1 MSVVKKIRSS
11 ELFRITSLNSISVLL
26 KIGVGLITSK
36 VLAIFV
42 GPTGMALL
50 GNLRNFLV
58 SMENVASLGFQSGI
72 VKYVAENEKDN
83 EGLKKV
89 ISTLFCCLF
98 LVTIVFGILLFVFA
112 EYLNTFIFG
121 KYYHFEYV
129 FRLLAFVL
137 PLHIGGLYMNAVIN
151 GLGKFK
157 KVIYITII
165 GTFLSVLVTVIL
177 VFQYQI
183 YGALISIIITPGL
196 LFFVSLFFLLEDFS
210 ITTFFK
216 PGLFD
221 WNLLQN
227 LSHYFLMALVS
238 GIFGPLVLLLV
249 RNHLIAS
256 VSINAAGYWEA
267 MSRISSYYLLFLN
280 TLITVYYYP
289 KMVLA
294 ENDSETKEVIQGF
307 YKHIVPVFGIGLIV
321 VFVLKNIL
329 IQLLF
334 TDDFKP
340 VEMLFFWQLIGD
352 FFKGASL
359 ILGMQFF
366 AKKMTKTFIVTEL
379 ISLTIL
385 LFSSILLIDYL
396 KTEGVVIAHAI
407 TYILYTCVLVVIFRK
422 SLV

>member
-1 MSVVKKIRSS
+1 
-11 ELFRITSLNSISVLL
+11 
-26 KIGVGLITSK
+26 
-36 VLAIFV
+36 
-42 GPTGMALL
+42 
-50 GNLRNFLV
+50 
-58 SMENVASLGFQSGI
+58 
-72 VKYVAENEKDN
+72 
-83 EGLKKV
+83 
-89 ISTLFCCLF
+89 
-98 LVTIVFGILLFVFA
+98 
-112 EYLNTFIFG
+112 
-121 KYYHFEYV
+121 
-129 FRLLAFVL
+129 
-137 PLHIGGLYMNAVIN
+137 MNAVIN

>member
-1 MSVVKKIRSS
+1 MGVVKKIRTS
-11 ELFRITSLNSISVLL
+11 ELFKITSLNSISVLL

-50 GNLRNFLV
+50 GNFRNFLV
-58 SMENVASLGFQSGI
+58 SMENVASLGFQSGV
-72 VKYVAENEKDN
+72 VKYVAENEKD
-83 EGLKKV
+83 KV
-89 ISTLFCCLF
+89 VLRKIVSTLFCCLF
-98 LVTIVFGILLFVFA
+98 VVTIVFGILLFVFA
-112 EYLNTFIFG
+112 NYLNTFIFG
-121 KYYHFEYV
+121 KYYHFEYI

-137 PLHIGGLYMNAVIN
+137 PLHIGGLYLNAVIN

-165 GTFLSVLVTVIL
+165 GTFLSLVTTVIL

-216 PGLFD
+216 AGLFD

-249 RNHLIAS
+249 RNHLIES
-256 VSINAAGYWEA
+256 VSIDAAGYWEA

-294 ENDSETKEVIQGF
+294 ENDTETKEVIQDF
-307 YKHIVPVFGIGLIV
+307 YKHIVPVFGIGLIL
-321 VFVLKNIL
+321 VFVLKNSL

-340 VEMLFFWQLIGD
+340 VEALFFWQLIGD

-379 ISLTIL
+379 ISLMIL

-407 TYILYTCVLVVIFRK
+407 TYILYTCVLVVVFRK

>member
-1 MSVVKKIRSS
+1 MRIVKKIQTS

-58 SMENVASLGFQSGI
+58 SIENVASLGFQSGI
-72 VKYVAENEKDN
+72 VKYVAENEKDK
-83 EGLKKV
+83 EGLKKI

-98 LVTIVFGILLFVFA
+98 VVTIVFGISLFVLA
-112 EYLNTFIFG
+112 EQLNTFIFG
-121 KYYHFEYV
+121 EQYHFEYI
-129 FRLLAFVL
+129 FKLLGFVL
-137 PLHIGGLYMNAVIN
+137 PLHIGGLYLNAVIN

-157 KVIYITII
+157 KIIYITII
-165 GTFLSVLVTVIL
+165 GTLLSLLVTVIL
-177 VFQYQI
+177 VFNFQI

-210 ITTFFK
+210 IATFFK

-221 WNLLQN
+221 WSLLQN
-227 LSHYFLMALVS
+227 LSHYFLMAFVS
-238 GIFGPLVLLLV
+238 GIFGPLVLLLI
-249 RNHLIAS
+249 RNHLITT
-256 VSINAAGYWEA
+256 VDINAAGYWEA
-267 MSRISSYYLLFLN
+267 MCRISSYYLLFLN

-294 ENDSETKEVIQGF
+294 ENEDETKEVIRGF
-307 YKHIVPVFGIGLIV
+307 YKHIVPVFGIGLVV
-321 VFVLKNIL
+321 VFVLKNSL

-340 VEMLFFWQLIGD
+340 VETLFFWQLIGD

-366 AKKMTKTFIVTEL
+366 AKKMTKTFIITEL
-379 ISLTIL
+379 ISLMIL
-385 LFSSILLIDYL
+385 LFSSTLLINCL

-407 TYILYTCVLVVIFRK
+407 TYVLYTCVLVVIFRK

>member
-1 MSVVKKIRSS
+1 
-11 ELFRITSLNSISVLL
+11 
-26 KIGVGLITSK
+26 
-36 VLAIFV
+36 
-42 GPTGMALL
+42 
-50 GNLRNFLV
+50 
-58 SMENVASLGFQSGI
+58 
-72 VKYVAENEKDN
+72 
-83 EGLKKV
+83 
-89 ISTLFCCLF
+89 
-98 LVTIVFGILLFVFA
+98 
-112 EYLNTFIFG
+112 
-121 KYYHFEYV
+121 
-129 FRLLAFVL
+129 
-137 PLHIGGLYMNAVIN
+137 
-151 GLGKFK
+151 
-157 KVIYITII
+157 
-165 GTFLSVLVTVIL
+165 
-177 VFQYQI
+177 
-183 YGALISIIITPGL
+183 
-196 LFFVSLFFLLEDFS
+196 
-210 ITTFFK
+210 
-216 PGLFD
+216 
-221 WNLLQN
+221 
-227 LSHYFLMALVS
+227 
-238 GIFGPLVLLLV
+238 
-249 RNHLIAS
+249 
-256 VSINAAGYWEA
+256 
-267 MSRISSYYLLFLN
+267 
-280 TLITVYYYP
+280 
-289 KMVLA
+289 MVLA

>member
-1 MSVVKKIRSS
+1 MGVVKKIRSS
-11 ELFRITSLNSISVLL
+11 ELFKITSLNSISVLL

-72 VKYVAENEKDN
+72 VKYVAENEKDKV
-83 EGLKKV
+83 GLRKIV
-89 ISTLFCCLF
+89 STLFCCLF
-98 LVTIVFGILLFVFA
+98 VVTIVFGILLFVFA
-112 EYLNTFIFG
+112 NYLNTFIFG
-121 KYYHFEYV
+121 KYYHFEYI
-129 FRLLAFVL
+129 FRLLAFAL
-137 PLHIGGLYMNAVIN
+137 PLHIGGLYLNAIIN

-165 GTFLSVLVTVIL
+165 GTFLSLVTTVIL

-216 PGLFD
+216 AGLFD

-256 VSINAAGYWEA
+256 VSIDAAGYWEA
-267 MSRISSYYLLFLN
+267 MSRVSSYYLLFLN

-294 ENDSETKEVIQGF
+294 ENDTETKEVIQDF
-307 YKHIVPVFGIGLIV
+307 YKHIIPVFGIGLIL
-321 VFVLKNIL
+321 VFVLKNSL

-340 VEMLFFWQLIGD
+340 VEALFFWQLIGD

-366 AKKMTKTFIVTEL
+366 AKKMTKTFIITEL
-379 ISLTIL
+379 ISLMIL

-407 TYILYTCVLVVIFRK
+407 TYILYTCVLVVVFRK